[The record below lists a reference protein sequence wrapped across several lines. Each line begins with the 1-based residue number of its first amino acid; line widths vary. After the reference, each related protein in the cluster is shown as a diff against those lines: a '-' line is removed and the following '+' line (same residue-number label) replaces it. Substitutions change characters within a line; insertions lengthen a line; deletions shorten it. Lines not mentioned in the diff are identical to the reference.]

1 MYDQTCAWNEAAEN
15 PKYYHVS
22 QHIWRICLRKLLL
35 KTYLVNNL
43 KTFMQIRIV
52 INATEDP
59 EPRQTL
65 FHPANI
71 LH

>member
-1 MYDQTCAWNEAAEN
+1 
-15 PKYYHVS
+15 
-22 QHIWRICLRKLLL
+22 
-35 KTYLVNNL
+35 
-43 KTFMQIRIV
+43 MQIRIV

-71 LH
+71 LHWISSTFVKFFWHIYVSYKCNEIRWE